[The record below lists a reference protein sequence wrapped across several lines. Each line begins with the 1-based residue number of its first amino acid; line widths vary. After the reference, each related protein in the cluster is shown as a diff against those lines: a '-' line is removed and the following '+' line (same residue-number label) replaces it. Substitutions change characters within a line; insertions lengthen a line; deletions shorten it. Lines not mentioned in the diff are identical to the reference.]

1 MFSLSHPID
10 AFYFP
15 GPRLVDRSLPYLGE
29 QNINLRIVGSVQFD
43 KNRKPRKERFFK
55 GREMLS
61 SSVIR
66 HISESCPN
74 IETLTLDR
82 CVIGPHIKTSQLPLK
97 LKVLTLRS
105 AIFVRRASF
114 FDNIWKNLKHLQ
126 ELRIE
131 NLQNFRKADCYA
143 VIESRDIDFDIKS
156 LDGFCF
162 IFYRKL

>member
-1 MFSLSHPID
+1 
-10 AFYFP
+10 
-15 GPRLVDRSLPYLGE
+15 
-29 QNINLRIVGSVQFD
+29 
-43 KNRKPRKERFFK
+43 
-55 GREMLS
+55 MLS

-66 HISESCPN
+66 HISENCPN

-82 CVIGPHIKTSQLPLK
+82 CVIGPHIKNSLFPLK

-114 FDNIWKNLKHLQ
+114 FENIWKNLKNLQ

-156 LDGFCF
+156 LNGFCF
-162 IFYRKL
+162 IFYRKV

>member
-1 MFSLSHPID
+1 
-10 AFYFP
+10 
-15 GPRLVDRSLPYLGE
+15 
-29 QNINLRIVGSVQFD
+29 
-43 KNRKPRKERFFK
+43 
-55 GREMLS
+55 MLS

-66 HISESCPN
+66 HISEKCPN

-131 NLQNFRKADCYA
+131 NLQNFGKSDCYA
-143 VIESRDIDFDIKS
+143 IIESRDIDFDIKS
-156 LDGFCF
+156 FNGFCF
-162 IFYRKL
+162 IFYRKVS